1 MCNGVHHALLRF
13 SFSMIFRSLTVKM
26 LQILGATTLISLA
39 ALVTTDAMA
48 KDRETGRG
56 TGPVV
61 YVESQGLFYD
71 SIVLADLPAKGRFQ
85 QLKPGEGP
93 SGLATEFGPGD
104 TGYLGGRWWIDAN
117 GNNYMDDG
125 DAFFLCPLLG
135 PGRSVL

>member
-1 MCNGVHHALLRF
+1 VKIAKTL
-13 SFSMIFRSLTVKM
+13 SLVAM
-26 LQILGATTLISLA
+26 ILGV
-39 ALVTTDAMA
+39 ALVSTQVLA
-48 KDRETGRG
+48 KERTTGRG

-71 SIVLADLPAKGRFQ
+71 SIVLADLPPNGRFQ
-85 QLKPGEGP
+85 QLKPGVGP

-104 TGYLGGRWWIDAN
+104 VGYLGGRWWIDAN
-117 GNNYMDDG
+117 DNGYQDEG

>member
-1 MCNGVHHALLRF
+1 MKNLKLV
-13 SFSMIFRSLTVKM
+13 SLVVITV
-26 LQILGATTLISLA
+26 GA
-39 ALVTTDAMA
+39 ALASTHVLA
-48 KDRETGRG
+48 KDRTTGRG

-104 TGYLGGRWWIDAN
+104 VGYLGGRWWIDSNEN
-117 GNNYMDDG
+117 GYQDADDT
-125 DAFFLCPLLG
+125 FFLCPLLG

>member
-1 MCNGVHHALLRF
+1 MNMKKIV
-13 SFSMIFRSLTVKM
+13 S
-26 LQILGATTLISLA
+26 
-39 ALVTTDAMA
+39 VTTIVAA
-48 KDRETGRG
+48 AAFVTTSAVAEDRTTGRG

-71 SIVLADLPAKGRFQ
+71 SIVLADLPPNGRFQ
-85 QLKPGEGP
+85 ELKPMVGP

-104 TGYLGGRWWIDAN
+104 VGYLGGRWWIDAN
-117 GNNYMDDG
+117 GNGYMDAG

>member
-1 MCNGVHHALLRF
+1 MRKLKLASLVVVLTGTALA
-13 SFSMIFRSLTVKM
+13 STHV
-26 LQILGATTLISLA
+26 LA
-39 ALVTTDAMA
+39 KERT
-48 KDRETGRG
+48 TGRG

-71 SIVLADLPAKGRFQ
+71 SIVLADLPPHGRFQ

-104 TGYLGGRWWIDAN
+104 VGYLGGRWWIDAN
-117 GNNYMDDG
+117 DNGYQDAD

>member
-1 MCNGVHHALLRF
+1 M
-13 SFSMIFRSLTVKM
+13 KM
-26 LQILGATTLISLA
+26 LQILGATTIISLA
-39 ALVTTDAMA
+39 ALVTTDALA
-48 KDRETGRG
+48 KDRTTGRG

-71 SIVLADLPAKGRFQ
+71 SIVLADLPAQGRFQ
-85 QLKPGEGP
+85 QLKPGTGP

-117 GNNYMDDG
+117 GNDYMDEG

>member
-1 MCNGVHHALLRF
+1 
-13 SFSMIFRSLTVKM
+13 VKM
-26 LQILGATTLISLA
+26 SKILAITSIIAATAVLA
-39 ALVTTDAMA
+39 TSAFA
-48 KDRETGRG
+48 KDRTTGRG

-71 SIVLADLPAKGRFQ
+71 SIVLADLPSNGQFQ

-104 TGYLGGRWWIDAN
+104 VGYLGGRWWIDAN
-117 GNNYMDDG
+117 GNEYMDDD

>member
-1 MCNGVHHALLRF
+1 MKLTKLIGVATV
-13 SFSMIFRSLTVKM
+13 LTVSAM
-26 LQILGATTLISLA
+26 LATN
-39 ALVTTDAMA
+39 ALA
-48 KDRETGRG
+48 KDRTTGRG

-71 SIVLADLPAKGRFQ
+71 SIVLADLPAHGRFQ
-85 QLKPGEGP
+85 QLKPGVGP

-104 TGYLGGRWWIDAN
+104 VGYVGGRWWIDAN
-117 GNNYMDDG
+117 GDGYMNEG

>member
-1 MCNGVHHALLRF
+1 MKMSKLLAVTSIIAATALL
-13 SFSMIFRSLTVKM
+13 
-26 LQILGATTLISLA
+26 ATSA
-39 ALVTTDAMA
+39 FA
-48 KDRETGRG
+48 KDRTTGRG

-71 SIVLADLPAKGRFQ
+71 SIVLADLPSNGQFQ
-85 QLKPGEGP
+85 QLKPGEGL

-104 TGYLGGRWWIDAN
+104 VGYLGGRWWIDAN
-117 GNNYMDDG
+117 GNEYMDDD